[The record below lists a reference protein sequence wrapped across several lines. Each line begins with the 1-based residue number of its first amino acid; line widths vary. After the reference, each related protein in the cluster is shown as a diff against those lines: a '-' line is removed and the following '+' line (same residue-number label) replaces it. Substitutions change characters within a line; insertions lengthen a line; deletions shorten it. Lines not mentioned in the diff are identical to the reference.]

1 MAISLILERG
11 FTMTFG
17 EKLKQIRKSKGLG
30 VNQLALKSGVSA
42 SQISRFENGKRKDP
56 QMDTAKKL
64 AKALDVSVSELI
76 GNGDSQNVKENG
88 PTLVAAHLD
97 DDVSEE
103 DMEDILKYIEFRKN
117 NPLGK
122 KK

>member
-1 MAISLILERG
+1 
-11 FTMTFG
+11 MT
-17 EKLKQIRKSKGLG
+17 I
-30 VNQLALKSGVSA
+30 
-42 SQISRFENGKRKDP
+42 GKRIAILRK
-56 QMDTAKKL
+56 QKKISQTDL
-64 AKALDVSVSELI
+64 AKALNVAPSTIGMWETDQRALKDDSLKQLADFFDVSTDYLL
-76 GNGDSQNVKENG
+76 GRTDDKEKT

>member
-1 MAISLILERG
+1 
-11 FTMTFG
+11 MTFG
-17 EKLKQIRKSKGLG
+17 EKLKQIRESKGLG
-30 VNQLALKSGVSA
+30 VNQLALKSGVNA

-56 QMDTAKKL
+56 QMDTVKKL
-64 AKALDVSVSELI
+64 AKALDVSISELS
-76 GNGDSQNVKENG
+76 GNGDSKEVKEKA
-88 PTLVAAHLD
+88 PTLVAAHID

-103 DMEDILKYIEFRKN
+103 DMEDILNYIEFRKK

>member
-1 MAISLILERG
+1 MFGRILTELRKQKRLTQKEMADI
-11 FTMTFG
+11 
-17 EKLKQIRKSKGLG
+17 LG
-30 VNQLALKSGVSA
+30 VARTTYSSYEQGRRMPDTDLQNTIADYFGVSLDYLHGR
-42 SQISRFENGKRKDP
+42 SETKE
-56 QMDTAKKL
+56 
-64 AKALDVSVSELI
+64 KAPS
-76 GNGDSQNVKENG
+76 
-88 PTLVAAHLD
+88 LVAAHLD

>member
-1 MAISLILERG
+1 
-11 FTMTFG
+11 MTFG
-17 EKLKQIRKSKGLG
+17 EKLKNFRESKGLG
-30 VNQLALKSGVSA
+30 VNQLALKSGVNA

-56 QMDTAKKL
+56 QMDTVKKL

-76 GNGDSQNVKENG
+76 GNGDTKETA

-117 NPLGK
+117 NPLRK